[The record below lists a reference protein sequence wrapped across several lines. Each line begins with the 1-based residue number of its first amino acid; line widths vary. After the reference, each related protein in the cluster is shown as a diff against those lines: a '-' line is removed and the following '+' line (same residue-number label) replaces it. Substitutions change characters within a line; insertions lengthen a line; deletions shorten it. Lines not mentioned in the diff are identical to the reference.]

1 MTSAGQSPAWVAL
14 SDNER
19 LVVGCMRLIARNIAE
34 KTHGLDAIAAEAA
47 IERQVEDVLDTLG
60 AVSDAFAQETARYL
74 RLAIR
79 RARSH

>member
-1 MTSAGQSPAWVAL
+1 MIGAEHSPAWVAL

-34 KTHGLDAIAAEAA
+34 KAQGLDTATAEAA

-74 RLAIR
+74 RQAIR

>member
-1 MTSAGQSPAWVAL
+1 MTSTGRSPAWVAL

-19 LVVGCMRLIARNIAE
+19 LVVGCMRVIARNIAE
-34 KTHGLDAIAAEAA
+34 KAQGLDAAAAEAA

-74 RLAIR
+74 RQAIR
-79 RARSH
+79 RARPH